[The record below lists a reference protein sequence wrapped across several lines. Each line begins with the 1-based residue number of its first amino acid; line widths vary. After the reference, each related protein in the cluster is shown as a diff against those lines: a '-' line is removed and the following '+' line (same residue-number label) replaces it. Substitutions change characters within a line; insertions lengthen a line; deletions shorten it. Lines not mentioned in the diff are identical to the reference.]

1 MDYEK
6 MSRVRDIVFMV
17 VIVFLAVLSGII
29 LIV

>member
-6 MSRVRDIVFMV
+6 MSKIRDVVFMALIVF
-17 VIVFLAVLSGII
+17 IAAISGII